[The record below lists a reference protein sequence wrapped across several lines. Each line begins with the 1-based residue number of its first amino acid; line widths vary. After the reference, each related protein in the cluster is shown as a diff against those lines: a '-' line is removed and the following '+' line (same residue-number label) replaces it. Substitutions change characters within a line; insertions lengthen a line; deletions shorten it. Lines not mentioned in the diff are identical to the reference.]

1 MSAITPG
8 LLNETSRRVEAHHLA
23 SEWGSGLAAVL
34 ATPVLVAFCEECSR
48 LAVDPLLPAG
58 QETVGTWIGIRH
70 LAATPPGMRVTVR
83 AELKEVDGRRL
94 RFHVEAWDDVE
105 RVGEAEHERF
115 IIDAERFQQRLA
127 EKTER
132 ARTLDEE
139 KKSGAA

>member
-23 SEWGSGLAAVL
+23 CEWGSGLAAVL
-34 ATPVLVAFCEECSR
+34 ATPILVAFCEECAR

-70 LAATPPGMRVTVR
+70 LAATPPGLQVTVR

-94 RFHVEAWDDVE
+94 RFQIEAWDDVE
-105 RVGEAEHERF
+105 RIGQADHERF
-115 IIDAERFQQRLA
+115 IIDVERFQQRLA
-127 EKTER
+127 EK
-132 ARTLDEE
+132 AAPA
-139 KKSGAA
+139 KSPDD